1 MFSSMCSKL
10 LKTYEFL
17 MIWRCPVVKMMKNW
31 CGLKVFELVLK
42 TVEKR
47 CVFDVGGME
56 GSQGEPRA
64 QNG

>member
-1 MFSSMCSKL
+1 M
-10 LKTYEFL
+10 
-17 MIWRCPVVKMMKNW
+17 VKIMKNW